1 MLTTDSNKA
10 TEIRQAAAKHH
21 GLPLLPRPTD
31 DERDPLRWPRSLK
44 LAALIATAF
53 VNFTANFAGAGLSV
67 ASPVLQA
74 QFHKT
79 PNQVN
84 SLLTFNFLLLG
95 VGNLFWV
102 PLGVKFGK
110 RASLLI
116 STLILFAVLV
126 WTAKETAFAGLLA
139 ARCLS
144 GFASAAGESIVPSI
158 VTDIFFL
165 HEHAAMMSWYTILVS
180 SATAIGP
187 LVASFIVQ
195 YSRGGWVD
203 YVWVCAALAGAN
215 TVAIYFLYPESNF
228 NRPKEPLH
236 RVSVT
241 GEDADKVQV
250 VKTETISRHRVSV
263 VSKSWFSIWTS
274 VFTINRE
281 INILEVALRPLKM
294 LLRPS
299 VLLATFIYGTSLAS
313 QIILIFAFPSLLLA
327 PPYLFS
333 SSQVGLMQI
342 AAIIGFSIGCFAG
355 GYIADIITAV
365 VIRRQTGNV
374 YPEQRLVALIPGC
387 LVAPAGCILIA
398 FACSDKLHWVAIAF
412 GFGMVSFGT
421 IYAPNIAIT
430 YVVECYP
437 RVVAECLVAINVF
450 KNLVAF
456 LFLYTAVDW
465 VASSGW
471 TQVYMIMFML
481 VSLSML
487 LAIPFY
493 FFGPK
498 WRGQVDISNVS
509 EE

>member
-1 MLTTDSNKA
+1 M
-10 TEIRQAAAKHH
+10 AAAKHH
-21 GLPLLPRPTD
+21 GLPLIPHPTD

-44 LAALIATAF
+44 LAALGATAF
-53 VNFTANFAGAGLSV
+53 ANFTANFAGAGLSV
-67 ASPVLQA
+67 ATPVLQA

-84 SLLTFNFLLLG
+84 GLLTFNFLLLG
-95 VGNLFWV
+95 IGNLFWV

-116 STLILFAVLV
+116 STLMLFAVLI
-126 WTAKETAFAGLLA
+126 WTAKETAFTGLLA

-144 GFASAAGESIVPSI
+144 GFVSAAGESIVPSI
-158 VTDIFFL
+158 VSDIFFL
-165 HEHAAMMSWYTILVS
+165 HEHAAMMSGYTILVS
-180 SATAIGP
+180 SSTAIGP
-187 LVASFIVQ
+187 LIASFIVQ

-203 YVWVCAALAGAN
+203 YVWVCAALAGVN
-215 TVAIYFLYPESNF
+215 TVGIYFLYPESNF
-228 NRPKEPLH
+228 NRPEESLH
-236 RVSVT
+236 HVSVT
-241 GEDADKVQV
+241 SGDDEKVQV
-250 VKTETISRHRVSV
+250 VRTETISRHRVSV
-263 VSKSWFSIWTS
+263 VPKPWLSIWTS
-274 VFTINRE
+274 VFTIDPE
-281 INILEVALRPLKM
+281 INILKVAFRPLKM

-333 SSQVGLMQI
+333 GSEVGLMQI
-342 AAIIGFSIGCFAG
+342 AAIIGFLIGCFSG
-355 GYIADIITAV
+355 GYFADIITAV
-365 VIRRQTGNV
+365 VIRKQKGAV

-387 LVAPAGCILIA
+387 LIAPAGCILIA
-398 FACSDKLHWVAIAF
+398 FACSEKLHWVAIAF

-421 IYAPNIAIT
+421 IYAPNIAVT

-471 TQVYMIMFML
+471 IQVYMIMFML
-481 VSLSML
+481 VSLGML
-487 LAIPFY
+487 LAVPFY
-493 FFGPK
+493 FFGQT
-498 WRGQVDISNVS
+498 WRGEVEIANVNG
-509 EE
+509 